1 LTGQDVKKADIM
13 MIKFSIF
20 MMILFLFCGYA
31 ANNGSGMFA
40 FIEFLAITNID
51 DYETSERLVLL
62 LTIAAQVAGV
72 FALITSARRLM
83 LAVVIAL
90 SVVVI
95 MVTIASAGALGKV
108 IVVNTCFLLAA
119 IVYVVLHFRNN
130 KQPPAV
136 DA

>member
-1 LTGQDVKKADIM
+1 

-51 DYETSERLVLL
+51 DYETAERLVLL

-72 FALITSARRLM
+72 FALITSGRRLM

-90 SVVVI
+90 STVVI
-95 MVTIASAGALGKV
+95 MVTIASVSAIGKV
-108 IVVNTCFLLAA
+108 IGMNSFFLVMA
-119 IVYVVLHFRNN
+119 IIYVIMHFRNK
-130 KQPPAV
+130 KQMPTTAE
-136 DA
+136 

>member
-1 LTGQDVKKADIM
+1 M

-20 MMILFLFCGYA
+20 MMILFLFCGYG

-72 FALITSARRLM
+72 FALITSGRRLM

-90 SVVVI
+90 STVVI
-95 MVTIASAGALGKV
+95 MVTIASAAAIGKV
-108 IVVNTCFLLAA
+108 IGMNGFFLLMA
-119 IVYVVLHFRNN
+119 IIYVIMHFRNK
-130 KQPPAV
+130 KQMPAV
-136 DA
+136 AE